1 MTLKDSNDKSQDKV
15 ELEPDESKNRINNAP
30 IENSDINVAP
40 KSAKESV
47 VAASVP
53 SPKKMPKTKAPED
66 SQPSAST
73 SSSASVSASVPAP
86 DILLS
91 FRNVKIDYEVR
102 EGLVKS
108 VDGISFDVERGKVT
122 ALIGE
127 SGSGK
132 STLTGAILRILAPN
146 GKISPDSSIIF
157 EGKDILKML
166 ESEIRN
172 FRWRK
177 ASMVFQAAQN
187 AMNPTIRIKQQIMD
201 TVIDHG
207 ENPNSETYTN
217 RLSELLGMV
226 RLPPSRVLNSFP
238 HELSGGMRQ
247 RVIIA
252 MSMIL
257 NPEFIIL
264 DEPTTALDV
273 ITQYY
278 IFEILDEIH
287 AKTNLT
293 MLFITHD
300 MSAVAKLADNIGVM
314 YAGKIFEMAE
324 ADIIFDY
331 PLHPYTI
338 GLMGSIPSIEGDD
351 IKREPIPGQTPDLID
366 KPPGCVF
373 HPRCEYAKEICKE
386 KEPEFLDMGKRHF
399 VACHFAR
406 KLERS
411 NN

>member
-1 MTLKDSNDKSQDKV
+1 M
-15 ELEPDESKNRINNAP
+15 
-30 IENSDINVAP
+30 
-40 KSAKESV
+40 
-47 VAASVP
+47 
-53 SPKKMPKTKAPED
+53 
-66 SQPSAST
+66 
-73 SSSASVSASVPAP
+73 
-86 DILLS
+86 
-91 FRNVKIDYEVR
+91 R

-132 STLTGAILRILAPN
+132 STLTAAILRILAPN
-146 GKISPDSSIIF
+146 GKISPDSSIYF
-157 EGKDILKML
+157 EGKDILKMSD
-166 ESEIRN
+166 SEIRD

-187 AMNPTIRIKQQIMD
+187 AMNPTIRIKRQIMD

-207 ENPNSETYTN
+207 DNPNSEVYNN
-217 RLSELLGMV
+217 RLRELLGMV

-252 MSMIL
+252 LSMIL

-273 ITQYY
+273 ITQHY
-278 IFEILDEIH
+278 IFDILDDIH
-287 AKTNLT
+287 EKTNLT

-314 YAGKIFEMAE
+314 YAGKIFR
-324 ADIIFDY
+324 D
-331 PLHPYTI
+331 
-338 GLMGSIPSIEGDD
+338 GGSRQD
-351 IKREPIPGQTPDLID
+351 
-366 KPPGCVF
+366 F
-373 HPRCEYAKEICKE
+373 
-386 KEPEFLDMGKRHF
+386 
-399 VACHFAR
+399 
-406 KLERS
+406 
-411 NN
+411 